1 MPGCSAYYKG
11 SIVSYA
17 NEVKTSLL
25 GVSPDTIARHGVV
38 SRAVVEEMA
47 RGVQRAL
54 HVDCAIATSG
64 IAGPDGATPGKPV
77 GTLAL
82 AVACGEKLTSVILT
96 AGSQRERNIDR
107 FTHSALLQM
116 IDLLHP

>member
-1 MPGCSAYYKG
+1 M
-11 SIVSYA
+11 
-17 NEVKTSLL
+17 KTSLL

-64 IAGPDGATPGKPV
+64 IAGPDGATPGKP
-77 GTLAL
+77 G
-82 AVACGEKLTSVILT
+82 GY
-96 AGSQRERNIDR
+96 AGSCRGLRRKAHLCHTDGRLAAGAQHRSLYPFGTVAD
-107 FTHSALLQM
+107 
-116 IDLLHP
+116 D